1 MNTDYYE
8 IDHCAMAH
16 QQQEFLEEWDKNPT
30 VRFARYC
37 EEFPWAVECKMYEV

>member
-1 MNTDYYE
+1 MNTEYYE

-16 QQQEFLEEWDKNPT
+16 QQQEFLKEWDSPT
-30 VRFARYC
+30 ARFARYC